1 MKVPRIVRVFLWFI
15 AALLVLLCVASLAL
29 IYVPAPV
36 ERWLQDRVLVALRQR
51 YGPDIQLKNLH
62 VQIVP
67 VFRVTG
73 DDFRL
78 PNRGDGDLPPFMTIN
93 HFTAQ
98 ALPLELLRKPVRLS
112 WVKLDGLVI
121 HVPPKRDKSPEEAA
135 AAPKHHTRLAN
146 FVIDRVDAD
155 GTDLFVLPKQA
166 GPRANGV
173 GTALV
178 APHQCRHWS
187 GNAVH
192 RRVDQS

>member
-1 MKVPRIVRVFLWFI
+1 MKVPRIIKVFLWFI
-15 AALLVLLCVASLAL
+15 AALLVLLCIASLAL

-36 ERWLQDRVLVALRQR
+36 ERWLQDRVLVALQQR

-78 PNRGDGDLPPFMTIN
+78 PNRGDGDLPPFITIK

-121 HVPPKRDKSPEEAA
+121 HVPPKRSK
-135 AAPKHHTRLAN
+135 
-146 FVIDRVDAD
+146 
-155 GTDLFVLPKQA
+155 
-166 GPRANGV
+166 
-173 GTALV
+173 TA
-178 APHQCRHWS
+178 
-187 GNAVH
+187 
-192 RRVDQS
+192 